1 MTALLLKTIER
12 IRIFD
17 RQAVFPFALKVPT
30 GVIVLCI
37 CEHGDYLDVLYNGRI
52 FSVHKSS
59 VVMQGDQSRRH
70 YSDA

>member
-12 IRIFD
+12 IRMFD
-17 RQAVFPFALKVPT
+17 PQLGFPFAIKIPPD
-30 GVIVLCI
+30 VIVLCI

-59 VVMQGDQSRRH
+59 VVMQSGQSRRH